1 MVLFQNT
8 KSKTKKKIDKEP
20 RNDNLFY
27 TEFHIHV
34 SENYGFNPRYK
45 EIIFNKF

>member
-1 MVLFQNT
+1 MVWFQNT
-8 KSKTKKKIDKEP
+8 KSKTIKIDKEP